1 METKNITFLSAE
13 SIRTIQ
19 MRKQLE
25 FVYQKII
32 EAVKNFKKTCFIS
45 SDYKL
50 EENTIEYLKDMGYKV
65 KIDCNI
71 NRTPY
76 IYSYDISWR

>member
-1 METKNITFLSAE
+1 MVSSNITFLSAE

-19 MRKQLE
+19 TRKQLE
-25 FVYQKII
+25 FIYQKII
-32 EAVKNFKKTCFIS
+32 DAVKNFRKTCFIS

-50 EENTIEYLKDMGYKV
+50 EENTIEYLRDMGYKV
-65 KIDCNI
+65 KIDCNT

-76 IYSYDISWR
+76 IYSYDIDWR